1 MRNEIPAYVYNAD
14 GSPSKHKINVP
25 CMLTAGAYTDKKV
38 QDIVYI
44 NQDDNIGDTIRVNDV
59 AYVVEAKDKDL
70 ALVRRLWW

>member
-25 CMLTAGAYTDKKV
+25 CMLSLGYTDKNV

-44 NQDDNIGDTIRVNDV
+44 NQDDNVGDTIRVSDV
-59 AYVVEAKDKDL
+59 AYVVEAKDEGL